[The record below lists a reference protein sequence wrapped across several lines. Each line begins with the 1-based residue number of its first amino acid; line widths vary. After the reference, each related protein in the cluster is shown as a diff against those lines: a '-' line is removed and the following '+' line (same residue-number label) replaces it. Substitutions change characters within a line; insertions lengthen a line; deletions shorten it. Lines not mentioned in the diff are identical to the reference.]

1 MTLHRLFVLLMVFCT
16 PLLATPSKQFDA
28 ALPSFSWARNANQYI
43 GLNFLGGIQAKQ
55 YFRSKG
61 IKKISAHATI
71 GTMFLVR
78 PFASLG
84 IEYQMKHNFFWG
96 LKTIVGTNV
105 ESDVYVTPLVTIGL
119 NYDGNFFRS
128 FWEQANKK

>member
-1 MTLHRLFVLLMVFCT
+1 MNPKRLFVLLMVFCT
-16 PLLATPSKQFDA
+16 PLLATPAKQFDA
-28 ALPSFSWARNANQYI
+28 AVASISWARNANQYI

-55 YFRSKG
+55 YFRSNAT
-61 IKKISAHATI
+61 KKLSAHAAI

-96 LKTIVGTNV
+96 LK
-105 ESDVYVTPLVTIGL
+105 
-119 NYDGNFFRS
+119 R
-128 FWEQANKK
+128 